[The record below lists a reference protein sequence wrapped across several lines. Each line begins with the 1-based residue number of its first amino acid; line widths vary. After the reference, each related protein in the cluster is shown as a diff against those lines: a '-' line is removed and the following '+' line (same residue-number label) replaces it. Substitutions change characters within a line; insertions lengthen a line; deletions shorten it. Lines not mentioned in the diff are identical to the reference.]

1 MPGSEFAHLH
11 VASGFSLLYGA
22 SQPHALAARAGEL
35 GMGMLA
41 LTDRDSLAGAVR
53 FAQACAGAGVRPL
66 LGANLAVAVDGPPS
80 GQWRGASP
88 GDAAGRC
95 RVTFLVRDT
104 SGWSAL
110 CRMISAAHAAGRDE
124 PLLSRQLLA
133 AHAGQGGLLVLLGPD
148 SDVGGAIIDRDAE
161 TARKRLRIWQESV
174 GPDAVRVEVVCHLSP
189 APGPGSLV
197 LAGRML
203 AFAAQ
208 QRAAA
213 VLTNAVRYAERSAAR
228 VGDVLA
234 ACRRRLPISRARHAN
249 AEAYLKSPAEMRQ
262 VAEQVTAAAGLAP
275 AAAGHLLA
283 CTLAAA
289 RACTLDPVTDLG
301 IGERRVRFPEP
312 HLLGVVSTDPSD
324 PADPVGA
331 AGAADGVLRV
341 RCEAGL
347 NARALGADRAALR
360 RLHDELA
367 VIAQL
372 GYAPYFLTIAEI
384 VGMIRAM
391 GVRVAARGSAAGS
404 LVVYALGISGVDP
417 LRHDL
422 LMERFL
428 SVRRRSLPDV
438 DLDVES
444 TRRLEVYRAILG
456 RYGAER
462 VAAVAA
468 PATYRV
474 RSAIRDAGAA
484 LGVDPGEIDALATAF
499 PHLPARDARR
509 AMAELPQLA
518 ARGIRPGQLR
528 LLWDLVEALD
538 GLPRHQG
545 MHPCGIIVS
554 DATLL
559 DRSPVQSVPAGAGG
573 GLVMSQFD
581 KDDVEALGLLKLDVL
596 GVRMQSAIAHA
607 VAEIA
612 RVEGHRVAIDD
623 PAQVPLDDP
632 AAFELIRSAETVGCF
647 QIESPGQRDLLSRL
661 RPEHF
666 GDLVIDISLFR
677 PGPVA
682 ADMITPFLAV
692 RHGHA
697 PVGYPHADL
706 APMLAETC
714 GVVVF
719 HEQVIRIIAVM
730 TGCELGDADEV
741 RRALA
746 DDGEAE
752 RMRVWFTGAA
762 AARGY
767 DTTVVEHVWRILAGF
782 GSFGFAKAHAVA
794 FALPTLQSAW
804 LKAHHPAAF
813 YAAVLTHD
821 PGMYPKRLLLADARR
836 RGVTILP
843 LEVNHSAGP
852 YRVEPLPR
860 SADADACSGYGVR
873 LALADIKGI
882 TDAEITRIVAGQPYA
897 SLADCWQRARPSR
910 LIAERLVLAGAFD
923 TLHGLSGSGDRR
935 TGSGLNRRDLLLQV
949 GELHRWTSTGGRGRP
964 VRPRVS
970 ARPLRHTGDDAAQ
983 QLPLA
988 LGIAETPRRNGLPDM
1003 SGADQVAAELD
1014 ILGLDAGRHL
1024 ITDYH
1029 PMLRELAVTV
1039 SSQLPGCSD
1048 GALVLVAGVKVAL
1061 AAPLSRSGRRI
1072 VFCSLDDGAGITEV
1086 TFFDHTHATCVTTAQ
1101 DGRLLLVRGRIRR
1114 SGPRSVSVTA
1124 TGCWDLAELRTI
1136 WRSHGIDAVF
1146 RHLRRFPQYRQSAPS
1161 R

>member
-22 SQPHALAARAGEL
+22 SQPHALVARAGEL
-35 GMGMLA
+35 GMSMLA

-80 GQWRGASP
+80 GQRRGTSL
-88 GDAAGRC
+88 GDAACRC
-95 RVTFLVRDT
+95 RATFLVRDT

-110 CRMISAAHAAGRDE
+110 CRMISAAHAADRDE

-148 SDVGGAIIDRDAE
+148 SDVGSAIIDRDAE

-174 GPDAVRVEVVCHLSP
+174 GRDAVRVEVVCHLSP

-208 QRAAA
+208 QRVVP
-213 VLTNAVRYAERSAAR
+213 VLTNTVRYAERSAAR

-234 ACRRRLPISRARHAN
+234 ACRRRLPVSRARHAN

-312 HLLGVVSTDPSD
+312 HLLGVVSTD
-324 PADPVGA
+324 GA
-331 AGAADGVLRV
+331 VDGVLRV

-360 RLHDELA
+360 RLQDELA
-367 VIAQL
+367 MIAQL
-372 GYAPYFLTIAEI
+372 GYAPYFLTVAEI

-404 LVVYALGISGVDP
+404 LVAYALGISGVDP

-518 ARGIRPGQLR
+518 ARGIHPGQLR

-559 DRSPVQSVPAGAGG
+559 DRSPVQSMPAGAGG

-612 RVEGHRVAIDD
+612 RVEGRSVAIDD

-632 AAFELIRSAETVGCF
+632 AAFALIRSAETVGCF

-661 RPEHF
+661 RPESF
-666 GDLVIDISLFR
+666 ADLVIDISLFR

-692 RHGHA
+692 RHGHRQ
-697 PVGYPHADL
+697 VGYPHADL
-706 APMLAETC
+706 ATVLAETC

-719 HEQVIRIIAVM
+719 HEQVIRIIATM

-746 DDGEAE
+746 DGSEAE

-767 DTTVVEHVWRILAGF
+767 DPTVVEHVWRILAGF
-782 GSFGFAKAHAVA
+782 GSFGFAKAHAAA

-843 LEVNHSAGP
+843 LDVNHSAGP

-873 LALADIKGI
+873 LALADVKGI

-910 LIAERLVLAGAFD
+910 PIAERLVLAGALD
-923 TLHGLSGSGDRR
+923 ALHGLSGSGDRR

-949 GELHRWTSTGGRGRP
+949 GELHRWTSTGGRSRP
-964 VRPRVS
+964 ARPRLS
-970 ARPLRHTGDDAAQ
+970 ARPPLHTGDDAAQ

-988 LGIAETPRRNGLPDM
+988 LDIAETPRRNGLPDM
-1003 SGADQVAAELD
+1003 SGTDQVAAELD
-1014 ILGLDAGRHL
+1014 ILGLDAGQHL
-1024 ITDYH
+1024 ITDHH
-1029 PMLRELAVTV
+1029 PMLCELAVTP
-1039 SSQLPGCSD
+1039 SSHLLGCLD

-1101 DGRLLLVRGRIRR
+1101 DGCLLLVRGRIRR
-1114 SGPRSVSVTA
+1114 SSPRSVSVTA

>member
-22 SQPHALAARAGEL
+22 SQPHALVARAGEL
-35 GMGMLA
+35 GMSMLA
-41 LTDRDSLAGAVR
+41 LTDRDSLAGTVR

-80 GQWRGASP
+80 GQRRGTPP

-95 RVTFLVRDT
+95 RATFLVRDT

-110 CRMISAAHAAGRDE
+110 CRMVSAAHAADRDE
-124 PLLSRQLLA
+124 PFLSRQMLA
-133 AHAGQGGLLVLLGPD
+133 AHAGRGGLLVLLGPD

-161 TARKRLRIWQESV
+161 TALRRLHAWQDSV
-174 GPDAVRVEVVCHLSP
+174 GRDAVRVEVVCHLSP

-203 AFAAQ
+203 AFSTQ
-208 QRAAA
+208 QRAVP

-234 ACRRRLPISRARHAN
+234 ACRRRLPVSRARHAN
-249 AEAYLKSPAEMRQ
+249 AEAYLKSPAEMTRM
-262 VAEQVTAAAGLAP
+262 AEQITAAAGLAP

-301 IGERRVRFPEP
+301 IGERRVHFPEP
-312 HLLGVVSTDPSD
+312 HLLGVLSTDPAVD
-324 PADPVGA
+324 GGV
-331 AGAADGVLRV
+331 DGVLRV

-347 NARALGADRAALR
+347 NARTLGTDRAALR
-360 RLHDELA
+360 RLQDELA

-404 LVVYALGISGVDP
+404 LVAYALGISGVDP

-456 RYGAER
+456 RYGPER

-499 PHLPARDARR
+499 PHIRARDARR

-518 ARGIRPGQLR
+518 ARGIRPGRLR

-538 GLPRHQG
+538 GLPRQQG

-559 DRSPVQSVPAGAGG
+559 DRSPVQSVPTGAGG
-573 GLVMSQFD
+573 GLMMSQFD

-607 VAEIA
+607 VAEID
-612 RVEGHRVAIDD
+612 RVEGHSVAIDD

-661 RPEHF
+661 QSGHF
-666 GDLVIDISLFR
+666 GDLIIGISLFR

-692 RHGHA
+692 RHGHRQ
-697 PVGYPHADL
+697 VGYPHADL
-706 APMLAETC
+706 APVLAETC

-719 HEQVIRIIAVM
+719 HEQVIRIIAIM

-746 DDGEAE
+746 DTSEAE
-752 RMRVWFTGAA
+752 RMGAWFTGAA

-767 DTTVVEHVWRILAGF
+767 DPTVVEHVWRTLAGF
-782 GSFGFAKAHAVA
+782 GSFGFAKAHAAA

-821 PGMYPKRLLLADARR
+821 PGMYPKRLLLADVRR

-843 LEVNHSAGP
+843 LDVNHSAGP

-860 SADADACSGYGVR
+860 GWAAIMFAIDTTTRVAFPAVMCDRNHFCPSFNGV
-873 LALADIKGI
+873 
-882 TDAEITRIVAGQPYA
+882 
-897 SLADCWQRARPSR
+897 
-910 LIAERLVLAGAFD
+910 
-923 TLHGLSGSGDRR
+923 
-935 TGSGLNRRDLLLQV
+935 
-949 GELHRWTSTGGRGRP
+949 GGR
-964 VRPRVS
+964 VWLS
-970 ARPLRHTGDDAAQ
+970 H
-983 QLPLA
+983 
-988 LGIAETPRRNGLPDM
+988 
-1003 SGADQVAAELD
+1003 
-1014 ILGLDAGRHL
+1014 
-1024 ITDYH
+1024 
-1029 PMLRELAVTV
+1029 RE
-1039 SSQLPGCSD
+1039 GC
-1048 GALVLVAGVKVAL
+1048 
-1061 AAPLSRSGRRI
+1061 
-1072 VFCSLDDGAGITEV
+1072 
-1086 TFFDHTHATCVTTAQ
+1086 
-1101 DGRLLLVRGRIRR
+1101 
-1114 SGPRSVSVTA
+1114 
-1124 TGCWDLAELRTI
+1124 
-1136 WRSHGIDAVF
+1136 
-1146 RHLRRFPQYRQSAPS
+1146 
-1161 R
+1161 